1 MTGARRRTILT
12 IHIASGVALLGT
24 SAGLAITAVRAATRS
39 DPQQAHTI
47 YELMRL
53 LTYSLGIPFS
63 FIALI
68 SGLTLAVSSKWGV
81 VRYWWVTAKVAFLV
95 ATILVGAL
103 LTGPSID
110 TMLGETRPGFPG
122 DDAAQWTLVAA
133 VGVQIAMVLSA
144 IVLAVFKPG
153 GRVPR
158 LGRAAPPPCG
168 PESSEVSPS
177 RSP

>member
-1 MTGARRRTILT
+1 MGMTGARRRTILT

-39 DPQQAHTI
+39 DSEQAHTI

-53 LTYSLGIPFS
+53 LTYSLGIPLS

-68 SGLTLAVSSKWGV
+68 SGLLLAISSKWGV
-81 VRYWWVTAKVAFLV
+81 VRYWWVTAKLAFLV

-110 TMLGETRPGFPG
+110 TMLGVTKPGFPG
-122 DDAAQWTLVAA
+122 DDRAQWTLVAA
-133 VGVQIAMVLSA
+133 VGGQIAMVLSA
-144 IVLAVFKPG
+144 TALAVFKPG
-153 GRVPR
+153 GRVPQ
-158 LGRAAPPPCG
+158 LGSAAARPRRQEP
-168 PESSEVSPS
+168 SEVSP
-177 RSP
+177 P